1 MYFYNRQ
8 LSLDE
13 ITQQYDYLAP
23 RFVEPTPTPTSTPT
37 NTNTPTNTLTPT
49 PTETLQSAPINP
61 ILISG
66 LNEYISVGTGEYLEF
81 FEPTPTPTNTPTNTP
96 TPSQTPAL
104 PITSNLVLYYD
115 PSNPSSYP
123 GTGTTINDISGNG
136 LTGSL
141 SNVTYTSPSF
151 NFNGTNS
158 TISTSD
164 NSLLEPGSGDWTMEA
179 WVNHSV
185 IAGASR
191 IIFAKTDG
199 GLSAD
204 WGYGLRTSS
213 VGATFGEI
221 GNGTTSLQSNTGTLT
236 INNWYQVV
244 AVWTNVA
251 TNSFELF
258 INGVSQGSKS
268 HSFTS
273 IKNTTNPLYIG
284 SFNNG
289 QFSQWLNG
297 KVGIVRIYND
307 ALTSSEVLQNF
318 NADKSKYGL

>member
-1 MYFYNRQ
+1 
-8 LSLDE
+8 LGGILIE
-13 ITQQYDYLAP
+13 
-23 RFVEPTPTPTSTPT
+23 FVSPTPTPT
-37 NTNTPTNTLTPT
+37 
-49 PTETLQSAPINP
+49 E
-61 ILISG
+61 
-66 LNEYISVGTGEYLEF
+66 
-81 FEPTPTPTNTPTNTP
+81 TPTPTNTPTQTPTNTITNTP
-96 TPSQTPAL
+96 TPTSTPAA
-104 PITSNLVLYYD
+104 PVTNNLVLYYD

-123 GTGTTINDISGNG
+123 GSGTIVNDLSGNN
-136 LTGSL
+136 LSGSL
-141 SNVTYTSPSF
+141 SNVTYTSPAF

-158 TISTSD
+158 TISVAD
-164 NSLLEPGSGDWTMEA
+164 NALLEPGSGDWTMEA

-199 GLSAD
+199 GGAED
-204 WGYGLRTSS
+204 WGYGLRTSQ

-221 GNGTTSLQSNTGTLT
+221 GNGGVTSLQSNTSTLT
-236 INNWYQVV
+236 TNVWYQVV

-251 TNSFELF
+251 TNNFELF

-273 IKNTTNPLYIG
+273 VKNTTSPLYIG

-289 QFSQWLNG
+289 AFAQWLNG
-297 KVGIVRIYND
+297 KVGVVRLYSS
-307 ALTSSEVLQNF
+307 ALTSFQVTQNF